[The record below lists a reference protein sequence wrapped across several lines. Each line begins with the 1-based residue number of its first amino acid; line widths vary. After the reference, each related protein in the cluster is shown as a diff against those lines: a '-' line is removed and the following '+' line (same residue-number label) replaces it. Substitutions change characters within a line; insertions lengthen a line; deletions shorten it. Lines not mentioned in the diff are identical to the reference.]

1 MTNKRV
7 LAAVGGIGATAVLGL
22 GLWLGNGVMSTSQ
35 VGLVSHS
42 DRGPAPSKA
51 PDLPKPSKMPEHQA
65 PTKEADLPQPS
76 KAPNQPAAPEQPRS

>member
-51 PDLPKPSKMPEHQA
+51 P
-65 PTKEADLPQPS
+65 
-76 KAPNQPAAPEQPRS
+76 NQPAAPEQPRS